1 MEYNVIIANKSEK
14 ERVYNYIL
22 KIDKEFPVAL
32 SEKTDIKE
40 YVEKIF
46 NNGVVV
52 LAKKQDEI
60 IGILTGYLNDAIN
73 KQGYISVLEVSDAYR
88 GAGVAKALLN
98 EFEKMA
104 SQAQIST
111 IKLYTH
117 KDNEGAKKFYLKNG
131 YKIKNEQANY
141 DYSIVLEKNVEV
153 NMFNILLTSVGRRSY
168 LVNYFKEAL
177 GESGEVHASN
187 STDITPAFR
196 FADKTVK
203 TPLIYDDTY
212 IDFLKEYCVNNKI
225 KAIISLFDIDLPV
238 LAKHKHEFEE
248 MGIKVIVSDAEV
260 IDICNDKWKTHQFL
274 KDNGFNTVGT
284 YISLEEAMQDMKDG
298 KINYPL
304 MIKPRWGM
312 GSLSVM
318 QADDEEELLV
328 YYKRAIKK
336 IKQTYLKY
344 ESNQDMEQA
353 VLIQEKI
360 IGQEHGLDV
369 INDLNGNYRTT
380 IVKEK
385 YAMRAGETD
394 CAKVIDSSLLS
405 GLGEKIA
412 NKLNHIGNMDVDVF
426 MVDNEP
432 YVLERNARF
441 GGGYPFSHMSGVNLP
456 KALVAWLK
464 NEEIEGDVLMA
475 KKFGVL
481 FHKDITIVQVK

>member
-1 MEYNVIIANKSEK
+1 MDYNVTIADKSQK
-14 ERVYNYIL
+14 EQVYNYIV

-32 SEKTDIKE
+32 SEKANLLE
-40 YVEKIF
+40 YTEKILEL
-46 NNGVVV
+46 GIVV
-52 LAKKQDEI
+52 LAKSQDKI
-60 IGILTGYLNDAIN
+60 IGILTGYLNDAAN
-73 KQGYISVLEVSDAYR
+73 RQGYISVLEVSDECR

-104 SQAQIST
+104 RRAQIKT
-111 IKLYTH
+111 IRLYTH
-117 KDNEGAKKFYLKNG
+117 KDNEGAKRFYFKNG

-177 GESGEVHASN
+177 GENGEVHASN
-187 STDITPAFR
+187 STDITPAFNY
-196 FADKTVK
+196 ADKAVK
-203 TPLIYDDTY
+203 TPLIYDDSY
-212 IDFLKEYCVNNKI
+212 IDFLKEYCIKNKI
-225 KAIISLFDIDLPV
+225 KAIISLFDVDLLV
-238 LAKHKHEFEE
+238 LAKHKHEFEQI
-248 MGIKVIVSDAEV
+248 GTTVIVSDADVVE
-260 IDICNDKWKTHQFL
+260 ICNDKWKTYQFL
-274 KDNGFNTVGT
+274 KDNGFNTVNT
-284 YISLEEAMQDMKDG
+284 YISLQDVMRDLKSG

-318 QADDEEELLV
+318 QADDEEELQI

-344 ESNQDMEQA
+344 ESNQDIEQA
-353 VLIQEKI
+353 VLIQEKM
-360 IGQEHGLDV
+360 IGKEHGLDV

-394 CAKVIDSSLLS
+394 CAKVIDSGVLS
-405 GLGEKIA
+405 ELGEKIA
-412 NKLNHIGNMDVDVF
+412 TKLSHVGNMDVDVF
-426 MVDNEP
+426 MVDNKP
-432 YVLERNARF
+432 YILEMNARF
-441 GGGYPFSHMSGVNLP
+441 GGGYPFSHMAGVNLP

-464 NEEIEGDVLMA
+464 NEEIDEDILKA
-475 KKFGVL
+475 EKFDVL
-481 FHKDITIVQVK
+481 FHKDITIVKL